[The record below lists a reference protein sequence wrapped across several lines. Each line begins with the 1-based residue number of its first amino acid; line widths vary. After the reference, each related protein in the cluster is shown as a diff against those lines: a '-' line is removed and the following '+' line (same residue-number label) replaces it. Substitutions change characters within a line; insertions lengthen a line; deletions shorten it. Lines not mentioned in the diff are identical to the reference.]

1 LAMERSLTGVEA
13 QETDPATFDAFYQ
26 SEHAALFRSILLL
39 TGERAEAE
47 DVAHEA
53 FVRVLERWDR
63 VARMEAP
70 RAYLFKIAL
79 NLHRNA
85 FRRNWRKV
93 RRATIESGVAE
104 DFSQGAVDRAE
115 VVRILQGLSPE
126 QREAVVLVDLVGMS
140 SAEAGHALSVNAD
153 AVRATVHRARTAMRQ
168 EMTDDG

>member
-1 LAMERSLTGVEA
+1 MDKSLAGIEA
-13 QETDPATFDAFYQ
+13 READPASFDTFYRN
-26 SEHAALFRSILLL
+26 EHIVLFRSLLLL

-79 NLHRNA
+79 NIHRSTL
-85 FRRNWRKV
+85 RRNWRKA
-93 RRATIESGVAE
+93 RRAIIERGVTE

-115 VVRILQGLSPE
+115 VFRILRGLSRE
-126 QREAVVLVDLVGMS
+126 QLEAVVLVDLVGMT
-140 SAEAGHALSVNAD
+140 SAEAGHALSLNAD
-153 AVRATVHRARTAMRQ
+153 AVRARVHRARTAMRQ
-168 EMTDDG
+168 ELTEDG